1 MAFFEVE
8 FPRTFAFRTNGGPGF
23 STTVNQGLSGFEQ
36 RNKNWSNPR
45 AKWNVQLTTPASF
58 AGTEQ
63 NYADLLRA
71 FFMVVSGKGDAF
83 RLRDG
88 IDHTFT
94 NETITVGTGS
104 ALGPFQLIKTYA
116 IGGRSYVRQIKKP
129 IMSTITDY
137 QGNALTDTVALKDN
151 GAPISTSNY
160 SLDATTGLV
169 LFGSGHAPASG
180 HIITASG
187 EFHYPA
193 RFDSDD
199 LPQQVEESDVRGGR
213 GITSLSIAIV
223 EVRL

>member
-36 RNKNWSNPR
+36 RNKNWANPR
-45 AKWNVQLTTPASF
+45 GKWNVQLTTPASY

-63 NYADLLRA
+63 SYADLLRE
-71 FFMVVSGKGDAF
+71 FFLAVSGKGDAF

-88 IDHTFT
+88 MDHTFT
-94 NETITVGTGS
+94 NETIGVGDGS
-104 ALGPFQLIKTYA
+104 TLGPFQLIKTYA
-116 IGGRSYVRQIKKP
+116 IGGRSYIRQIKKP
-129 IMSTITDY
+129 IMSSISDY
-137 QGNALTDTVALKDN
+137 QGNALADTVALKDN
-151 GAPISTSNY
+151 GSAISSANY
-160 SLDATTGLV
+160 SINATTGIV
-169 LFGSGHAPASG
+169 TFGSGHAPANA
-180 HIITASG
+180 HVITASG
-187 EFHYPA
+187 EFHYPV

-199 LPQQVEESDVRGGR
+199 LPLQIEESDVRGGR